1 MATRTRTR
9 ATQRTTTTT
18 PSGDSIAVSIG
29 PTGQTTLRST
39 DPREKLLGAVT
50 VRGLSHG
57 QAIAKK
63 GGFWGR
69 LWDGIK
75 AAVRKIIDVITFDVG
90 GASCRPNASVGTSKG
105 QISRVTLG
113 ISCIN

>member
-1 MATRTRTR
+1 MATRIRAR
-9 ATQRTTTTT
+9 ATQRTTIST

-39 DPREKLLGAVT
+39 DSREKVMGAVT

-63 GGFWGR
+63 RGFWGR

-75 AAVRKIIDVITFDVG
+75 AAVSKIIDAITFDVG
-90 GASCRPNASVGTSKG
+90 GASCRPSASVGTTNG